1 MEFELQPVLRGETL
15 IVRPVRAN
23 DRDPLWEVAR
33 DPLVWEQHPDKT
45 RCQPAGFA
53 RFFRDSLDSG
63 SALVVIEAASGRIIG
78 SARYYDW
85 DPEKREV
92 AIGYTFLARDFWG
105 GPTNR
110 ELKRLMIG
118 HAARWAPRVWFHV
131 GKGNL
136 RSQRAMEKIG
146 ATAQFEGPR
155 PLHGEMIP
163 FIYYRVDSHNWR

>member
-15 IVRPVRAN
+15 IVRPVRAA
-23 DRDPLWEVAR
+23 DRDALWEVAR

-131 GKGNL
+131 GKDNL

-146 ATAQFEGPR
+146 ATAEFEGPR